1 MFNTQFRPLNKALAL
16 CLVMIMF
23 FSLVSNMSAAEDPF
37 QVLFVSS
44 KESLDLSKN
53 ESTLLQWRINGATEH
68 VTTSGLVE
76 ILDPSNAWVFEMGFS
91 SGGIVGNLI
100 VQPQNNGSQMRI
112 SLRVRDTN
120 QQEVLRQILIPLT
133 GTVPEETKPVYP
145 DPVGPLAFTM
155 TLEKDTVNLGETTV
169 RGSWKITGGTPPYT
183 LDYSIIYND
192 QSKDDSIVVPHP
204 EPVKVPAEGSMYFNL
219 PPYFNEINLVF
230 NIRDEASDVA
240 SQGPFTVKLH
250 DPSPLTMVLKAEEK
264 GLFPGDTA
272 HISWTMT
279 GGQPPW
285 IPDVLIYYSVN
296 DVLSGGWFAATS
308 DTSLD
313 FTVPEEAREFLQVNV
328 TIRDLIGRKQFDS
341 LLIPILSTEPMPGDA
356 DGNGDIEIED
366 LQAVIEFLISKVPLL
381 CPGNIDANANNE
393 VDADEILA
401 LINLLVQ

>member
-23 FSLVSNMSAAEDPF
+23 FSLISNMSAAEDPF

-53 ESTLLQWRINGATEH
+53 ESTLLQWRVNGATEPLES
-68 VTTSGLVE
+68 SGLVE
-76 ILDPSNAWVFEMGFS
+76 ILDPSNAWVFGSNFS
-91 SGGIVGNLI
+91 SRGVVGNLI

-133 GTVPEETKPVYP
+133 GTVPEEPEPVYP

-313 FTVPEEAREFLQVNV
+313 FTVPEEAREFLKVNV

-341 LLIPILSTEPMPGDA
+341 LLIPILSSEPMPGDA

-366 LQAVIEFLISKVPLL
+366 LQAVIEFLINKVPLL

-401 LINLLVQ
+401 LITLLVQ

>member
-23 FSLVSNMSAAEDPF
+23 FSLISNMSAAEDPF

-53 ESTLLQWRINGATEH
+53 ESTLLQWRVNGATEH

-76 ILDPSNAWVFEMGFS
+76 ILDPSNAWVLERGFS
-91 SGGIVGNLI
+91 SGGIVGKLL
-100 VQPQNNGSQMRI
+100 VQPKINGSQMRI
-112 SLRVRDTN
+112 NIRFTDIN

-133 GTVPEETKPVYP
+133 GTVPEEPEPVYP

-183 LDYSIIYND
+183 LSYHLELDESY
-192 QSKDDSIVVPHP
+192 DDPNLIPSP
-204 EPVKVPAEGSMYFNL
+204 EPVKVPAEGNMYFSL
-219 PPYFNEINLVF
+219 PPYFNEANLHF
-230 NIRDEASDVA
+230 NIRDEASGNA
-240 SQGPFTVKLH
+240 SQGPFPVTLY

-272 HISWTMT
+272 HITWTLT

-308 DTSLD
+308 DTSID
-313 FTVPEEAREFLQVNV
+313 FTVPEEARKFLQVNITV
-328 TIRDLIGRKQFDS
+328 RDLIGRKQFDS
-341 LLIPILSTEPMPGDA
+341 LLIPILSSEPMPGDA

>member
-23 FSLVSNMSAAEDPF
+23 FSLISNMSAAEDPF

-53 ESTLLQWRINGATEH
+53 ESTLLQWRINGATEPLE
-68 VTTSGLVE
+68 TSGLVE

-91 SGGIVGNLI
+91 SGGIVGKLL
-100 VQPQNNGSQMRI
+100 VQPKINGSQMRI
-112 SLRVRDTN
+112 NIRFTDIN

-133 GTVPEETKPVYP
+133 GTVPEEPEPVYP

-183 LDYSIIYND
+183 LSYHLAFDERY
-192 QSKDDSIVVPHP
+192 DDPSLIPHP
-204 EPVKVPAEGSMYFNL
+204 EPVKVPAEGSMYFSL
-219 PPYFNEINLVF
+219 PPYFNEVNLHF
-230 NIRDEASDVA
+230 SIRDEVFDYA
-240 SQGPFTVKLH
+240 SQGPFSVIMN

-272 HISWTMT
+272 HITWTMA

-285 IPDVLIYYSVN
+285 IPDVLMYYVVN
-296 DVLSGGWFAATS
+296 DVLAGGWFAATS
-308 DTSLD
+308 DTSID
-313 FTVPEEAREFLQVNV
+313 FTVPEEARKFLQVNITV
-328 TIRDLIGRKQFDS
+328 RDLIGRKQFDS
-341 LLIPILSTEPMPGDA
+341 LLIPILSSEPMPGDA